1 MTTKWTDM
9 AKEDA
14 IERYTSKNPTP
25 ETSAEIVTELAG
37 ELGVSANSLRMMLSK
52 ANVYVTKAQNRPVD
66 ATGRS
71 KAPKAEGTGRVGKE
85 AAQANLIA
93 AIKAAGKEV
102 DEEIISKLTG
112 KAAVYFTGIMK

>member
-1 MTTKWTDM
+1 
-9 AKEDA
+9 
-14 IERYTSKNPTP
+14 
-25 ETSAEIVTELAG
+25 
-37 ELGVSANSLRMMLSK
+37 
-52 ANVYVTKAQNRPVD
+52 VTKAQNRPVD